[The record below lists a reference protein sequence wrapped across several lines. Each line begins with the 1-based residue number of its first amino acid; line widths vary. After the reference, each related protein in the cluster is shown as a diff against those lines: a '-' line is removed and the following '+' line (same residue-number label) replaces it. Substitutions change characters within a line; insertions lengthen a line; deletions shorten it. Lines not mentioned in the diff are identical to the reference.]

1 MSTIKDVCRLANV
14 SKSTVSRVLN
24 DHPRVAKAT
33 KLRVLAVIET
43 TGYKPNS
50 SAQALASKR
59 TNSIGMLVGTLAGP
73 YFSSLVSSTEET
85 VRKKGV
91 HLIATSGQGTRENEL
106 EAIQF
111 LMSKQVDGLI
121 IHSGALLEEDLLEI
135 VKKAPASII
144 LNQHISAIADHCI
157 GLDDKL
163 GGYLATKHII
173 EQGHTNIACI
183 TGPKYQYAS
192 QDRLNGYIQAL
203 EEFGI
208 EYNSDFVVEGRFD
221 LIDNRKAPKQLLS
234 QHPQVTAVF
243 CFSDHIAL
251 GLYEEIRAQGLLVG
265 EDISVVGFDNSLPSA
280 HVTPKLTSVNFPTIK
295 MGTFAANKV
304 LGLVND
310 RKVSTPQLL
319 IPDLVIRESVKKLN

>member
-1 MSTIKDVCRLANV
+1 MSTIKDVCRLAKV

-33 KLRVLAVIET
+33 KERVLEVIEAI
-43 TGYKPNS
+43 GYKPNS

-91 HLIATSGQGTRENEL
+91 HLIATSGQGTKDNEL
-106 EAIQF
+106 DAIQF

-121 IHSGALLEEDLLEI
+121 IHAGALSEEDLLEI
-135 VKKAPASII
+135 VNKAPASII

-157 GLDDKL
+157 GLDDRL

-173 EQGHTNIACI
+173 EQGHSNIACI
-183 TGPKYQYAS
+183 TGPKHQFAS
-192 QDRLNGYIQAL
+192 QDRLRGYLQAL

-208 EYNSDFVVEGRFD
+208 EYNSDFVIEGRFD
-221 LIDNRKAPKQLLS
+221 LKENRKAPQQLLT

-251 GLYEEIRAQGLLVG
+251 GLYEEIRAQGLIVG
-265 EDISVVGFDNSLPSA
+265 EDISVVGFDNSLPSE

-295 MGTFAANKV
+295 MGTLAANKV
-304 LGLVND
+304 LSLINGTD
-310 RKVSTPQLL
+310 FPTPQLL
-319 IPDLVIRESVKKLN
+319 TPDLVIRGSVKKLN